1 MAARCEAHTMQVDPA
16 AALLRAG
23 ASAALSHESAA
34 TAWGIELLTD
44 GPQRLTVPRN
54 SSRLTVPGWHVVRG
68 DLSGGAVEER
78 DGVRVTSSMRTVSD
92 LCRVLPFAAA
102 VVAADSALRL
112 GLVELQELHE
122 ALASIDGRGAG
133 RLRAVAQMVDPLAGS
148 VLETLLRIVLAI
160 LSPPPITQ
168 YAVYDRHGQLVA
180 RVDFCF
186 LAARLVVEA
195 DGYAFHSDRIA
206 FRRDRD
212 RLNDL
217 ERLGWRVLRFTWEDV
232 VQRPDHVLRL
242 VNECLRAGAA

>member
-1 MAARCEAHTMQVDPA
+1 MLC
-16 AALLRAG
+16 
-23 ASAALSHESAA
+23 AS
-34 TAWGIELLTD
+34 
-44 GPQRLTVPRN
+44 
-54 SSRLTVPGWHVVRG
+54 
-68 DLSGGAVEER
+68 
-78 DGVRVTSSMRTVSD
+78 
-92 LCRVLPFAAA
+92 
-102 VVAADSALRL
+102 

-122 ALASIDGRGAG
+122 ALASVHGRGAG